1 MIWALAVVNQSG
13 GGFYR
18 SFNVPVIEI
27 DNQRGG
33 YKLQVQKGY
42 TADIDGYTVNIQK
55 RGSSY
60 FANIYGAIA
69 SQPVFSLE
77 EAKQSAKE
85 AIQKAISNPKSS
97 LNFQKALYEEIKRRG
112 GHMTIQQITDFK
124 TAWRR

>member
-1 MIWALAVVNQSG
+1 MLAVVNQS

-18 SFNVPVIEI
+18 SFNVPIIEI

-33 YKLQVQKGY
+33 YKLTSAKGY

-69 SQPVFSLE
+69 SQPGFSLE

-112 GHMTIQQITDFK
+112 GHMTISQITDLK